1 MVNSM
6 NRNGQSNGDF
16 CHHIAQV
23 AGTISY
29 IFLYANLLRVRV
41 HVYESRDLRF
51 FWFRDVLVGS
61 SQYVKVLSFL
71 LDCMI
76 RFICILSLDSM

>member
-1 MVNSM
+1 MLNSM

-51 FWFRDVLVGS
+51 FLVPRRAS
-61 SQYVKVLSFL
+61 RVKSIREGTIISFGL
-71 LDCMI
+71 HDTFHLH
-76 RFICILSLDSM
+76 SVS